1 MDVLGPR
8 NGHGPLSPLPTS
20 GDRQSLEQF
29 TADLFRSGL
38 SSDREAGVAKFGGLA
53 PGRVVIVSNRV
64 GLPSGDGKAR
74 AGGLEVVMRSFIK
87 RNRGIWFGWSG
98 QIAQR
103 GEEGVRTV
111 ERGGVTYITT
121 DLNRSVYQEYYNG
134 FANRML
140 WPIMHYRL
148 DLVEFSNRDMS
159 GYLRVNDKF
168 ADIVNRF
175 IKPDDVIWVQ
185 DYHLIPLAKALRERG
200 HQNRIGFFLHI
211 PLPPPEL
218 LTTLPKHEMSI
229 YPLTHY
235 DLVGFQ
241 TEGDAD
247 NFAKYLNQQSHA
259 SSRDGRIFNVGGR
272 TVRLGAFP
280 VGVETAE
287 FERLA
292 RRSARVGQVAEV
304 LTSIAGRMMIIG
316 VDRLDYSKGL
326 DLRMR
331 AFEQFLGTH
340 SRWRNAVTYLQ
351 ITPRSRSEIKEYAD
365 MERRVRETV
374 GRVNGHYGEAAWTP
388 IRYVNRTYSRT
399 MLAGFYRSSRVC
411 LVTPLRDGMNLVAK
425 EYVAAQDPEDPG
437 VLVLSQFAGAAV
449 ECKSALLVN
458 PYDPEAVASAI
469 DQALSMPLEE
479 RKARHHEM
487 IKMLSVNDIKH
498 WGERFLAALTRPQ
511 ANLRLVQRA
520 AE

>member
-1 MDVLGPR
+1 
-8 NGHGPLSPLPTS
+8 
-20 GDRQSLEQF
+20 
-29 TADLFRSGL
+29 LFRSGL
-38 SSDREAGVAKFGGLA
+38 SSGHEADVTEPGGSKS
-53 PGRVVIVSNRV
+53 GRVIVVSNRV

-87 RNRGIWFGWSG
+87 RNRGVWFGWSG

-103 GEEGVRTV
+103 GEENVRTV

-121 DLNRSVYQEYYNG
+121 DLNRNDYQEYYNG

-140 WPIMHYRL
+140 WPILHYRL

-159 GYLRVNDKF
+159 GYLRVNEKF
-168 ADIVNRF
+168 ADILSRF
-175 IKPDDVIWVQ
+175 IQPDDVIWVQ
-185 DYHLIPLAKALRERG
+185 DYHLMPLAKALRERG
-200 HQNRIGFFLHI
+200 HNNRIGFFLHI
-211 PLPPPEL
+211 PFPPPEL
-218 LTTLPKHEMSI
+218 LATLPKHEQSI
-229 YPLTHY
+229 YPLCHY

-247 NFAKYLNQQSHA
+247 NFARYLTQQFGMK
-259 SSRDGRIFNVGGR
+259 SRDGRTFHAGGR

-292 RRSARVGQVAEV
+292 RRSVRVGQVAEV
-304 LTSIAGRMMIIG
+304 LTSISGRMMIIG

-331 AFEQFLGTH
+331 AFEHFLGTDQ
-340 SRWRNAVTYLQ
+340 RWRNAVTYLQ

-399 MLAGFYRSSRVC
+399 MLAGFYRSSRAC

-449 ECKSALLVN
+449 ECKSALLIN
-458 PYDPEAVASAI
+458 PYDQEAVAAAI
-469 DQALSMPLEE
+469 GQALSMPLDE
-479 RKARHHEM
+479 RKARHAEL
-487 IKMLSVNDIKH
+487 IKVLSANDIKY
-498 WGERFLAALTRPQ
+498 WGERFLAALLRPQ
-511 ANLRLVQRA
+511 AGLRLIQQA
-520 AE
+520 GA